1 MESPPCEELSS
12 KSEFANIFPQ
22 THGIPDPPP
31 ETPMS
36 WLYSILFILGG
47 LVSTVSALAI
57 TAVIALVLGQLA
69 LLAYARLRPAKAES
83 NR

>member
-1 MESPPCEELSS
+1 
-12 KSEFANIFPQ
+12 
-22 THGIPDPPP
+22 
-31 ETPMS
+31 MS
-36 WLYSILFILGG
+36 WLHSIVFILGG